1 MSPFSHCFLLCGTAT
16 TSASIPVGSPSSPPP
31 CSSLAELSTIR
42 VIVYVYYSR
51 LYTDIEVVTSYSR
64 RHSDHQLS
72 RPICRVAYMTEWSC
86 CVAARHDSE
95 CEPPVASLRFPRT
108 ASRFLCAYVRCARA
122 PLPET
127 CLLAPSVKT
136 RKCAISALRA
146 VGYRVSRFVHWDM
159 SASDTIFC
167 LFCYDHL
174 QWLWFRLL
182 YESVCGLCSF
192 FWARL
197 GVTDR
202 HTRLFCTY
210 RYIL

>member
-64 RHSDHQLS
+64 RHSDHQLY

-86 CVAARHDSE
+86 CMAARHDSE

-108 ASRFLCAYVRCARA
+108 ASRFFMCLCALCSRSVARNLPACPVRKDSKVCHLGPAGRR
-122 PLPET
+122 L
-127 CLLAPSVKT
+127 
-136 RKCAISALRA
+136 
-146 VGYRVSRFVHWDM
+146 SRFPLCPLGHECQRYDFLSFLLRPPPMTLIQIIIWV
-159 SASDTIFC
+159 C
-167 LFCYDHL
+167 L
-174 QWLWFRLL
+174 WSLL
-182 YESVCGLCSF
+182 FL
-192 FWARL
+192 L
-197 GVTDR
+197 GETGCDR
-202 HTRLFCTY
+202 QTY
-210 RYIL
+210 TAVLYV